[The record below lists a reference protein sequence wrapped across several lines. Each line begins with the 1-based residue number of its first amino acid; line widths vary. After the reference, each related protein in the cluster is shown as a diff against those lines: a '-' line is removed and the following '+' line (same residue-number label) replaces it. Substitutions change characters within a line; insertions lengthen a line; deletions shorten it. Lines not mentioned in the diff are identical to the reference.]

1 MHLKANA
8 KRPGLALVCF
18 WLFLILFQMPVNIS
32 HAAERRIAVIYPIV
46 KKPYSTV
53 FEQIID
59 GIAAEAKTNII
70 KYGLKGV
77 DEKQRTAIQQWISDQ
92 QPDVIVVLG
101 RRGIQAVQNLK
112 LTIPSV
118 FGGVLYIA
126 DNTLDNATGISLTPD
141 PKQLFGQLKRLS
153 PETKR
158 VFVVYNPA
166 RYQWLID
173 LAESAAAEFGI
184 TLVTKAAE
192 GLRDSAR
199 IHRDILREAQRR
211 KDSVWLLQDSRIIG
225 SNAILP
231 MILRESW
238 NKKLTVFSSNPSDV
252 PRGILFSFYAD
263 NKMLGK
269 NLAKLALSKLALS
282 KLDATQK
289 SSTLILPLPDA
300 LSAVNLRTASHL
312 GLHISFEEQRKFGLV
327 FPRK

>member
-1 MHLKANA
+1 L
-8 KRPGLALVCF
+8 
-18 WLFLILFQMPVNIS
+18 LFLVLFQMPVNIS
-32 HAAERRIAVIYPIV
+32 HAAEQRIAIIYPIV

-59 GIAAEAKTNII
+59 GVTAEAKTNII
-70 KYGLKGV
+70 KYGLEGV
-77 DEKQRTAIQQWISDQ
+77 DEKQGAAIQQWLSDQ

-101 RRGIQAVQNLK
+101 RRGIKAVQNLK

-126 DNTLDNATGISLTPD
+126 DNTLNATGISLTPD

-173 LAESAAAEFGI
+173 LAEPAAAEFGI

-231 MILRESW
+231 MILKESW

-263 NKMLGK
+263 NKVLGK
-269 NLAKLALSKLALS
+269 NLAKLALS

-289 SSTLILPLPDA
+289 SSTFISPLPGA

>member
-1 MHLKANA
+1 MHLRANA
-8 KRPGLALVCF
+8 KRLGLTLVCF
-18 WLFLILFQMPVNIS
+18 LLFLVLFQMPVNIS
-32 HAAERRIAVIYPIV
+32 HAAEQRIAIIYPIV

-59 GIAAEAKTNII
+59 GVAAEAKTNII
-70 KYGLKGV
+70 KYGLKGS
-77 DEKQRTAIQQWISDQ
+77 DEKQGAAIQQWLSDQ
-92 QPDVIVVLG
+92 QPDVTVVLG
-101 RRGIQAVQNLK
+101 RRGIKAVQNLK

>member
-8 KRPGLALVCF
+8 KRPGLTLVCF

-158 VFVVYNPA
+158 VFVVYNSA

-173 LAESAAAEFGI
+173 LAEPAAAALGI
-184 TLVTKAAE
+184 TLVAKAAE
-192 GLRDSAR
+192 GLRNSAR

-211 KDSVWLLQDSRIIG
+211 KDSVWLLQDASIIG
-225 SNAILP
+225 STAILP
-231 MILRESW
+231 MILKESW

-263 NKMLGK
+263 NKVLGK
-269 NLAKLALSKLALS
+269 NLAKLALSKLGT
-282 KLDATQK
+282 TQK
-289 SSTLILPLPDA
+289 SSTFILPLPGA